1 MPTMKNHATPRTL
14 ADCDFRVGNPSIIP
28 TRRARLIET
37 IGGAAVILALVIFTA
52 WAITGA

>member
-14 ADCDFRVGNPSIIP
+14 ADCDFRVGTPIIP
-28 TRRARLIET
+28 KRRARYHLET
-37 IGGAAVILALVIFTA
+37 AFGAAVILALVILAA

>member
-1 MPTMKNHATPRTL
+1 MPTMKNHSTPRTL

>member
-14 ADCDFRVGNPSIIP
+14 ADCDFRVGYPRSIP

-37 IGGAAVILALVIFTA
+37 VGGAAVILALVLFSA

>member
-14 ADCDFRVGNPSIIP
+14 ADCDFRVGNPSIIQ
-28 TRRARLIET
+28 TRRARILET
-37 IGGAAVILALVIFTA
+37 IGGAAVILALVIFAA